1 MAYIF
6 IPARMPAAPKPL
18 SARPMMKAVD
28 VGAVA
33 ERTDPMQKTTND
45 TSYRVFME

>member
-1 MAYIF
+1 MF
-6 IPARMPAAPKPL
+6 IPASMPAAPRPL
-18 SARPMMKAVD
+18 NARPTMKAVD

-33 ERTDPMQKTTND
+33 ERTDPMQKTNND

>member
-1 MAYIF
+1 MAYMF
-6 IPARMPAAPKPL
+6 IPARIPAAPKPL

-33 ERTDPMQKTTND
+33 ERTDPIQKTNND
-45 TSYRVFME
+45 TSYKVFME